1 MPFDRL
7 ISNVFTDCVELE
19 RFRQMVVQAGS
30 TVCLEVPEWVTVFDY
45 CDRQEMESILFES
58 SFCITHGGTGSI
70 IGALEA
76 GCKVAVMP
84 RLKAYREHND
94 DHQVEIAELF
104 EDAGLVVYWRESMG
118 VHEVLERLEAFE
130 PNLYRSEFE
139 SLRNSIAEDIERFCG
154 RKLLV

>member
-7 ISNVFTDCVELE
+7 ISSVFTGRVYLE
-19 RFRQMVVQAGS
+19 RFKPLVVQAGS
-30 TVCLEVPEWVTVFDY
+30 TACPEALGWVTVFDY
-45 CDRQEMESILFES
+45 CGRQEIKSLLSEAR
-58 SFCITHGGTGSI
+58 FCITHGGVGSI

-118 VHEVLERLEAFE
+118 VDEVLERLEAFE